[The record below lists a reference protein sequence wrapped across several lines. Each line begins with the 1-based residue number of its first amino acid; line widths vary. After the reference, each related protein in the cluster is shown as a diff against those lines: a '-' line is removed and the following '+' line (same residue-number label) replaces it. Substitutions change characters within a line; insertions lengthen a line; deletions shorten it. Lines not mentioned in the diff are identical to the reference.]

1 MRIAYVGPHRG
12 TSLHRGRALERLGH
26 AVTIVDPWSWLPQAR
41 WVGPWLFR
49 TGAFGSNVFMA
60 RRLADAVEQA
70 RPDLIWV
77 DQGEWFGPRILRAI
91 HKRCSPAVPI
101 INYTVDDPFGGRY
114 ARRRFAGF
122 LRAVPEYDLLAVVR
136 AENVAEARARGA
148 RAVMQVWRSADEVA
162 HAPRE
167 LSAEQHRRFASEVV
181 FVGTWMPERGPFMA
195 ELIRRGVPLSIWGD
209 RWQRAREWPQLAS
222 HWHGPGLDADDDYA
236 AAILAAKINLG
247 LLSKG
252 NRDLHTTRSLEIPA
266 LGGLFCA
273 ERTSEHLAL
282 YEEGREAVFWN
293 DAAECAGQC
302 MVLLADEPRR
312 KAIAAAGH
320 ARALRNGHYNER
332 VMARILEAAIGNG
345 RDPVVVPGERAG

>member
-1 MRIAYVGPHRG
+1 MRIAYIGQHRG
-12 TSLHRGRALERLGH
+12 TSLHRARALERLGH
-26 AVTIVDPWSWLPQAR
+26 VATIVDPWSWLPKAR
-41 WVGPWLFR
+41 WVGPWLYR
-49 TGAFGSNVFMA
+49 TGAFGSNIFLA

-70 RPDLIWV
+70 RPALVWI

-91 HKRCSPAVPI
+91 RQRCGAAAPI
-101 INYTVDDPFGGRY
+101 VNYMVDDPFGGRD
-114 ARRRFAGF
+114 ARRFAGY
-122 LRAVPEYDLLAVVR
+122 LRAVPEYELLAVVR
-136 AENVAEARARGA
+136 ADNVAEARARGA
-148 RAVMQVWRSADEVA
+148 RKVQRVWFAADEVA
-162 HAPRE
+162 HAPRT
-167 LSAEQHRRFASEVV
+167 LDAEQRQRFASEVV

-209 RWQRAREWPQLAS
+209 RWQKAREWPQLAP
-222 HWHGPGLDADDDYA
+222 HWRGPSLDTGDDYA
-236 AAILAAKINLG
+236 AAILAAKVNLG